1 MHKKTMHKKSQLTA
15 FVLVAFVMVIL
26 VVLLTVLYIS
36 IANVSISNK
45 QFVNDKVDEVKTY
58 INDCITNGLILGLKT
73 VGIDKINEYMKSLSC
88 IEFVGQIKD
97 ASLNSNSDNIDARLK
112 DEQIDVDY
120 YADISVKKGNSNSE
134 IDKLSYSY
142 NLYNILGID
151 ENNDNKADLDF
162 SIGTIGNIGV
172 LLILQG
178 TSIDNDNIAIEIKPA
193 DNPSQLSDTIAIRP
207 DNKFNPFPALRIIYP
222 NCIDKET
229 AIINK
234 KSFAGIETSCLSLD
248 NDIYAISEIKESSEY
263 FVGSCDNFRCCW
275 NGNCNANTGESC
287 SNCAGDCG
295 TCSVANEGSD
305 SGSGG
310 DQPSDQQQEQPPEN
324 LPPEQGVGG
333 W

>member
-1 MHKKTMHKKSQLTA
+1 MKTMHKKTMHKKSQLTA

-295 TCSVANEGSD
+295 ECSAAPI
-305 SGSGG
+305 GSGG
-310 DQPSDQQQEQPPEN
+310 DQPSDQQQEQPPED
-324 LPPEQGVGG
+324 LPPEQGFGG